1 MRAITTQLG
10 LIPFVG
16 KVTEAAMIRDKRL
29 LPATV
34 EQKNSSS
41 LISPI
46 IERFVSYQLLRWD
59 KRKECVR
66 KKKVM
71 CP

>member
-1 MRAITTQLG
+1 MRAITTKLG

-16 KVTEAAMIRDKRL
+16 KVTEAARRRDKRL

-41 LISPI
+41 LISAI